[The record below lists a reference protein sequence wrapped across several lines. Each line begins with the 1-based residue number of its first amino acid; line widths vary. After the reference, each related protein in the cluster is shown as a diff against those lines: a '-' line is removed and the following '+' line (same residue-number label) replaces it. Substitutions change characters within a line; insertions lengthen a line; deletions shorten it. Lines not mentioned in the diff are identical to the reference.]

1 MLASFAATRL
11 PMLEQPFTDFYRAF
25 DAWRGTAVQPLPAQR
40 VIFASNGAVPVGGSG
55 VAPLPSAAP
64 ATPGLQAQLRP
75 VTQPP
80 LPAAPRP
87 QLQVDPGAL
96 Q

>member
-1 MLASFAATRL
+1 MASVEVKLMPLACDWRRAIVALKALFANCAATRL

-64 ATPGLQAQLRP
+64 M
-75 VTQPP
+75 
-80 LPAAPRP
+80 
-87 QLQVDPGAL
+87 
-96 Q
+96 